1 MHEEHTF
8 QSSGPTAALVA
19 AYVVIY
25 LTQHKRFPTI
35 KQKSCL
41 LPAISSGVMSLISL
55 YFAWVWAFGTDELGE
70 HGYFRFERVLQR
82 DVDVVG
88 RFGTLLF
95 RSYMI
100 GECRFSRN
108 GHEF

>member
-8 QSSGPTAALVA
+8 QGPGPTAALVA

-41 LPAISSGVMSLISL
+41 LPAISSGVMSLLSL
-55 YFAWVWAFGTDELGE
+55 YFAWIWAFGTDELGE

-100 GECRFSRN
+100 GEYRFSRN